1 MLIDEAARHALH
13 NRLDEV
19 LGPDEAVCLMAHLP
33 PVGWAD
39 VATKQDLQLLRQD
52 FETVRQEL
60 QTDIALL
67 RKDLDGLRKDL
78 EGLEERLTHKLTAY
92 FEKEIRRAIT
102 VQTLVQVG
110 TILGVVA
117 LVKYG

>member
-1 MLIDEAARHALH
+1 MLIDEASRHALH

-39 VATKQDLQLLRQD
+39 VATKQDL
-52 FETVRQEL
+52 
-60 QTDIALL
+60 ALL
-67 RKDLDGLRKDL
+67 EARMI
-78 EGLEERLTHKLTAY
+78 AY
-92 FEKEIRRAIT
+92 IEKTIRRALT

>member
-1 MLIDEAARHALH
+1 MLIDEASRHALH

-19 LGPDEAVCLMAHLP
+19 LGPDEAVCLMAHLL

-39 VATKQDLQLLRQD
+39 VATKQDLAFLEARM
-52 FETVRQEL
+52 
-60 QTDIALL
+60 IA
-67 RKDLDGLRKDL
+67 
-78 EGLEERLTHKLTAY
+78 Y
-92 FEKEIRRAIT
+92 IEKIIRRALT

>member
-1 MLIDEAARHALH
+1 MLIDEASRHALH

-39 VATKQDLQLLRQD
+39 VATKQDL
-52 FETVRQEL
+52 
-60 QTDIALL
+60 
-67 RKDLDGLRKDL
+67 

-102 VQTLVQVG
+102 VQTLVQMG
-110 TILGVVA
+110 TLLGVVA

>member
-1 MLIDEAARHALH
+1 MLIDEASRHALH

-33 PVGWAD
+33 PVGWGD
-39 VATKQDLQLLRQD
+39 VATKQ
-52 FETVRQEL
+52 
-60 QTDIALL
+60 
-67 RKDLDGLRKDL
+67 DL

-102 VQTLVQVG
+102 VQTLVQMG
-110 TILGVVA
+110 TLLGVVA